1 MASSDGKLK
10 ASLADLETK
19 GQQLNTNEQNFE
31 QLNSEIKTQSEN
43 YQRELLEITR
53 VKEELESSL
62 EREVKQR
69 TELETRNEQLTA
81 SFEEKQRESD
91 DVREKLKSKEEAI
104 ENLTHD
110 MEVTRTSHLNKE
122 AQLTSANDHIQAL
135 STQMGAMEEAHKI
148 EVERLEI
155 ETRERL
161 DQLGSAGEEII
172 VFLLV
177 GSLITSNWCPGL
189 TCSSSWWTIATR
201 SPTMPSHVES
211 SIFTQSSRRVW
222 NDFTQRT
229 RFVNA
234 FPGSE

>member
-19 GQQLNTNEQNFE
+19 GQQLNTKEQNFE
-31 QLNSEIKTQSEN
+31 QLNSEMKTQSEN
-43 YQRELLEITR
+43 HQRELLEITR

-69 TELETRNEQLTA
+69 TELEARNEQLAA

-91 DVREKLKSKEEAI
+91 DVREKFKSKEEAF

-122 AQLTSANDHIQAL
+122 AQLTIANDHIQAL

-161 DQLGSAGEEII
+161 DQLGSAGEEI
-172 VFLLV
+172 VRLQV
-177 GSLITSNWCPGL
+177 SC
-189 TCSSSWWTIATR
+189 
-201 SPTMPSHVES
+201 
-211 SIFTQSSRRVW
+211 
-222 NDFTQRT
+222 
-229 RFVNA
+229 
-234 FPGSE
+234 

>member
-1 MASSDGKLK
+1 MELTSAKAQLEEELAFSEGKLK

-19 GQQLNTNEQNFE
+19 GQQLNTKEQNFE
-31 QLNSEIKTQSEN
+31 QLNSEMKTQSEN
-43 YQRELLEITR
+43 HQRELLEITR

-69 TELETRNEQLTA
+69 TELEARNEQLAA

-91 DVREKLKSKEEAI
+91 DVREKFKSKEEAF

-135 STQMGAMEEAHKI
+135 TTQMGAMEEAHRS

-161 DQLGSAGEEII
+161 DQLGSAGEEMGRLQ
-172 VFLLV
+172 V
-177 GSLITSNWCPGL
+177 C
-189 TCSSSWWTIATR
+189 C
-201 SPTMPSHVES
+201 
-211 SIFTQSSRRVW
+211 
-222 NDFTQRT
+222 
-229 RFVNA
+229 
-234 FPGSE
+234 

>member
-31 QLNSEIKTQSEN
+31 QLNSDMKTRSEN
-43 YQRELLEITR
+43 HQRELLETTR

-62 EREVKQR
+62 EKEIKQR
-69 TELETRNEQLTA
+69 TELEARNKQLTA
-81 SFEEKQRESD
+81 LSEEKRTEID
-91 DVREKLKSKEEAI
+91 NVREMLRSKEEAI

-110 MEVTRTSHLNKE
+110 MEITRTSHLNKE

-135 STQMGAMEEAHKI
+135 STQMGAMEEAHKS

-161 DQLGSAGEEII
+161 DQLGSAGEEMGR
-172 VFLLV
+172 LQV
-177 GSLITSNWCPGL
+177 GC
-189 TCSSSWWTIATR
+189 
-201 SPTMPSHVES
+201 
-211 SIFTQSSRRVW
+211 
-222 NDFTQRT
+222 
-229 RFVNA
+229 
-234 FPGSE
+234 

>member
-1 MASSDGKLK
+1 MYVKINVHIIDTFPLHTATLQLSERIEVSSENAQRLEKDLLELTSAKAQLEEELAFSEGKLK

-31 QLNSEIKTQSEN
+31 QLNSDMKTRAEN

-62 EREVKQR
+62 EKEVK
-69 TELETRNEQLTA
+69 RNEQLTA
-81 SFEEKQRESD
+81 SFEEKQRETD

-110 MEVTRTSHLNKE
+110 MEITRTGHLNKE
-122 AQLTSANDHIQAL
+122 AQLTTANDHIQAL
-135 STQMGAMEEAHKI
+135 STQMGAMEEAHKS

-161 DQLGSAGEEII
+161 DQLGSAGEEMGRLQ
-172 VFLLV
+172 V
-177 GSLITSNWCPGL
+177 C
-189 TCSSSWWTIATR
+189 C
-201 SPTMPSHVES
+201 
-211 SIFTQSSRRVW
+211 
-222 NDFTQRT
+222 
-229 RFVNA
+229 
-234 FPGSE
+234 